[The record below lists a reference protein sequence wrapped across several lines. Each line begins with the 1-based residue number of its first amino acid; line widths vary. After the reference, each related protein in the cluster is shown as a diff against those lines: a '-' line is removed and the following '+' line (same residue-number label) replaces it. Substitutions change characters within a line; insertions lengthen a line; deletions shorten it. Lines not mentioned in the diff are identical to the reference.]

1 MAILVTHLE
10 AIKPLQRNTY
20 FLSFCISGITTSDCR
35 KMGFKMRECNALE
48 APF

>member
-10 AIKPLQRNTY
+10 ATKRLQHNM
-20 FLSFCISGITTSDCR
+20 SFSRFYISGITTSGCT

-48 APF
+48 ARF